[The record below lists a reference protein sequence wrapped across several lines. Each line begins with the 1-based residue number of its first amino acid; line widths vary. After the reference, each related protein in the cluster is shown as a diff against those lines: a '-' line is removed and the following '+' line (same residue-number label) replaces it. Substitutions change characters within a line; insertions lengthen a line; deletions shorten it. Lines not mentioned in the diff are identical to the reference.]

1 MSDQGDLSKHLF
13 LTGEQSWESAESRS
27 MIPPLYATSNF
38 QYDSVAGMRAALDDE
53 VHSQLYT
60 RGNNPTVRVLRAK
73 LAALENTE
81 DALIFGSGV
90 AAIAAGVLS
99 QVNAGDHIV
108 CVRNPYSWTSWLL
121 EKWLPRFGVSHTFV
135 DGRDPSNFETAS
147 KENTRLYILESPNSF
162 TFDLQ
167 DLEAV
172 SSIARSRS
180 ITTLADNSYC
190 SPLYQKPADLGIDL
204 VAHSASKYLNGH
216 GDVVAGALCGPKSVM
231 DSVFGNEFQGL
242 GGIVAPHDAWL
253 ILRGLRTL
261 ELRMERVAST
271 AEKLVEWLLADSRIR
286 QVYYPWHSS
295 HPQFELAQKQMKRGS
310 GQFTVELDTDA
321 PMLTENFCDSLQQ
334 FRLAVSWGGFE
345 SLVIPAIAKSGSTL
359 PPGTV
364 RFYNGLEDLALLQ
377 ADLDQ
382 ALTRAFS
389 R

>member
-1 MSDQGDLSKHLF
+1 MSDQEDLSEHLF
-13 LTGEQSWESAESRS
+13 LTGEESWESTESRS

-60 RGNNPTVRVLRAK
+60 RGNNPTVKVLRAK

-81 DALIFGSGV
+81 DALVFGSGV
-90 AAIAAGVLS
+90 AAISAGVLS

-108 CVRNPYSWTSWLL
+108 CVRSPYSWTTWLL

-135 DGRDPSNFETAS
+135 DGRDPSNFEAA
-147 KENTRLYILESPNSF
+147 TRETTTLYLLESPNSF

-167 DLEAV
+167 DLKAV
-172 SSIARSRS
+172 AAIARSRS
-180 ITTLADNSYC
+180 IRTLADNSYC

-216 GDVVAGALCGPKSVM
+216 GDVVAGALCGPKSIM
-231 DSVFGNEFQGL
+231 DSVFSNEFQGL

-271 AEKLVEWLLADSRIR
+271 AESLVEWLIADPRIR
-286 QVYYPWHSS
+286 QVHYPWHAS
-295 HPQFELAQKQMKRGS
+295 HPQFELAQKQMKRGA
-310 GQFTVELDTDA
+310 GQFTVELDTDDTA
-321 PMLTENFCDSLQQ
+321 LTETFCDSLRL

-345 SLVIPAIAKSGSTL
+345 SLVIPAIAKSGTTL
-359 PPGTV
+359 PPGIV
-364 RFYNGLEDLALLQ
+364 RFYNGLEDPETLR

-382 ALTRAFS
+382 ALTRAFN